1 MGEARS
7 SAELTVEDIES
18 QLNDEERAQLLSASQ
33 APKFIQ
39 GLKSAEAKINETFRF
54 TVQGESI
61 FPLITK
67 PSSPISS

>member
-54 TVQGESI
+54 TVQG
-61 FPLITK
+61 
-67 PSSPISS
+67 

>member
-54 TVQGESI
+54 TVQGNLSCNH
-61 FPLITK
+61 
-67 PSSPISS
+67 